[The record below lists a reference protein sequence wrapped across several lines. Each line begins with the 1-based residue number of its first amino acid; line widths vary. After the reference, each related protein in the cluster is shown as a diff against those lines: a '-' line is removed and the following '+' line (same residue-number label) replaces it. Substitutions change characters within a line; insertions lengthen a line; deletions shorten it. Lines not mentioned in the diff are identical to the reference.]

1 RLGEGNGMDSRVF
14 ATELR
19 SCAALHD
26 EAGSGWLATIRLLF
40 CWQIEHN
47 VKQFI
52 ELYLTLQ
59 NIDIRSS
66 AAP

>member
-1 RLGEGNGMDSRVF
+1 MKILRADKRQPGRSRFSWNYPKPVWADGNK
-14 ATELR
+14 
-19 SCAALHD
+19 
-26 EAGSGWLATIRLLF
+26 TIRPLF
-40 CWQIEHN
+40 CWQTEHN

-66 AAP
+66 AAT